1 MKIAGLLLL
10 VLAGGGIGWLR
21 AASLRRRAASLEA
34 ARRLVLWLTAR
45 LRYTAEPVGT
55 LLRQAAACEEFRS
68 LPWLDAVSELR
79 DGAPFA
85 ATWAR
90 EVDKSA
96 KLCGFTSSDIVLLH
110 EFGEGLG
117 KTDLTGQQAHGEL
130 YAALL
135 EERRQQAENAVRD
148 RGRMECVLWTSG
160 ALLTALL
167 LL

>member
-1 MKIAGLLLL
+1 MKVVGMLLL

-21 AASLRRRAASLEA
+21 AASLRRRAASLES

-45 LRYTAEPVGT
+45 LRYTAEPVGA

-68 LPWLDAVSELR
+68 LPWLGAVCESP

-90 EVDKSA
+90 EVDKFARACS
-96 KLCGFTSSDIVLLH
+96 FTESDVALLH
-110 EFGEGLG
+110 EFGEGFG

-130 YAALL
+130 YAALF
-135 EERRQQAENAVRD
+135 EERQRQAEEAVRD

-160 ALLTALL
+160 SLLTALL